1 MTPLRITLHT
11 FGPYRSHG
19 VGADHRTEWVPKPE
33 ERLISGNG
41 PVRILVENGKKLK
54 VPKVIKP

>member
-1 MTPLRITLHT
+1 MTPLRITVHT

-19 VGADHRTEWVPKPE
+19 VGDYRTEWVPKPE
-33 ERLISGNG
+33 ERVISGNG
-41 PVRILVENGKKLK
+41 PVIVYVENGKKLK